1 VKNRLMFALIFGLL
15 LASGAALAGGDPA
28 KGGEIASM
36 DCIDCHGEDGK
47 GDSDTPPLAGMDEAY
62 HVEQLKAYKS
72 GERTDEGG
80 LMAMTVEELSEQDMA
95 DLAAYYATLK

>member
-1 VKNRLMFALIFGLL
+1 MITLTFVFF
-15 LASGAALAGGDPA
+15 LACGTLHAGGDA
-28 KGGEIASM
+28 AAGEELASM

-47 GDSDTPPLAGMDEAY
+47 GGDGTPALAGMDEAY
-62 HVEQLKAYKS
+62 LVEQLKAYKS

-95 DLAAYYATLK
+95 NLAAYYATLEK

>member
-1 VKNRLMFALIFGLL
+1 MKNRLMFALIFGLL
-15 LASGAALAGGDPA
+15 LASGAALADGDPA
-28 KGGEIASM
+28 KGEEIASL
-36 DCIDCHGEDGK
+36 DCIHCHREAGK
-47 GDSDTPPLAGMDEAY
+47 GATDTPPLAGMDEAY